1 MRKTVSGGRA
11 GDEDML
17 YRYEIGKQ
25 RLEEFNAV
33 ATPNALAGSIF
44 YTNIQRQE
52 LRI

>member
-1 MRKTVSGGRA
+1 
-11 GDEDML
+11 ML
-17 YRYEIGKQ
+17 YRYKIGKQ
-25 RLEEFNAV
+25 RLEEIWGINVA